1 MNISGEI
8 NWYLGDDLAKLKFSE
23 SQGAFSIDSI
33 MVPAVYRNKGIG
45 RTLISHILI
54 LADQMGKCVRVSVRP
69 IGEFSEERLQR
80 LIRYYKSFGFEIEDR
95 GHSIAYLVKNIMKK

>member
-8 NWYLGDDLAKLKFSE
+8 KWYLGDDLAKLRFSE
-23 SQGAFSIDSI
+23 SQAAFSIDSI
-33 MVPAVYRNKGIG
+33 MVPADYRNKGIG
-45 RTLISHILI
+45 RILIGHILI

-80 LIRYYKSFGFEIEDR
+80 LIQYYKSFGFEIEDR